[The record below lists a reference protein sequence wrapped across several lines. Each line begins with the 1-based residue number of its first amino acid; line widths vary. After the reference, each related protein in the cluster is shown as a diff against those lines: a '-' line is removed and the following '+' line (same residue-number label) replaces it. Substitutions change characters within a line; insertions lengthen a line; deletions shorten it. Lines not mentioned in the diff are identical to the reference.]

1 MLVNYKHI
9 TEEIAAYVCEVERS
23 LISFSGEKHLPPP
36 KLKEIYLYETLLN
49 NYQARKCHI
58 AENGKFYIFLYIL
71 YILFI
76 MRQKVSQID
85 NNQIKKEEKGFTYGE
100 T

>member
-58 AENGKFYIFLYIL
+58 TENGKFYSH
-71 YILFI
+71 ILFI
-76 MRQKVSQID
+76 MRQKVSQIG